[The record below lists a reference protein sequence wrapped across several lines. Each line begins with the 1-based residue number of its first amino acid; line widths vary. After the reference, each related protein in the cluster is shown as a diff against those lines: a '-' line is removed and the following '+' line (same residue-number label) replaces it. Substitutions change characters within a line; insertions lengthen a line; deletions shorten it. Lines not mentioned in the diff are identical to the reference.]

1 MSLDEQKA
9 LIVAQGEVVR
19 KAKADKV
26 APEVLQQALN
36 ELLKLKETFK
46 AMNGGI
52 PYDPPKVEVK
62 K

>member
-19 KAKADKV
+19 KDKADKV

-36 ELLKLKETFK
+36 
-46 AMNGGI
+46 
-52 PYDPPKVEVK
+52 
-62 K
+62 